1 MSNNDKFGDDR
12 LKKESGVAT
21 RGSRDNA
28 DAPRVQ
34 SDGMALSAAERRRQL
49 RQDWVQEVLPSPP
62 GIPGF
67 HLCWL
72 STTNSTD
79 PIHKRMQVGYQP
91 VKITEVPGF
100 EQYKIDGGQYDGC
113 IACNEMLLFKI
124 PMDIYQDIMAIYH
137 HDMPLEQEQAIRDRV
152 SQNTEVDSN
161 GRSLG
166 IVEGDFNAL
175 GKATSSR
182 TPTFA

>member
-1 MSNNDKFGDDR
+1 MSNDKFGDER
-12 LKKESGVAT
+12 LKKNAAVDA

-28 DAPRVQ
+28 DVPRVQ
-34 SDGMALSAAERRRQL
+34 KDGSSLSSSERRRML
-49 RQDWVQEVLPSPP
+49 RQEWVQEVLPTPP
-62 GIPGF
+62 AIAGF

-79 PIHKRMQVGYQP
+79 PIHKRLQVGYQP

-100 EQYKIDGGQYDGC
+100 EQYKVDGGQFDGC
-113 IACNEMLLFKI
+113 VACNEMLLFKL

-152 SQNTEVDSN
+152 MQNQEVDSN
-161 GRSLG
+161 GRPLG
-166 IVEGDFNAL
+166 IVEGDFNQL
-175 GKATSSR
+175 GRAPAQS
-182 TPTFA
+182 PQFA